1 LDGLTLNGGQAP
13 GLPAAFTPFLATA
26 EKSGFAI

>member
-1 LDGLTLNGGQAP
+1 LDALTLDGGQARS
-13 GLPAAFTPFLATA
+13 LPAAFTPFLATA